1 MLCSRYILA
10 ACFSLFLFLWL
21 RDSVSRETHI
31 HSWCL
36 EAHIITCF
44 INMASEFSHSLFSRG
59 VEFLVIFP
67 LLSLFYSIPVLSSLP
82 PSSLLLLVMS
92 LPILLH
98 ESTIHQSFISFSQ
111 TGGRRNGWKCDER
124 KHLSTDWWSQGK
136 LFHSV
141 ICCSMCLLLP
151 DSHLSFL
158 LVNSWICKSY
168 DIPV

>member
-67 LLSLFYSIPVLSSLP
+67 LLSRLLLHPCSLLSSSFIPPVTRHVSSHFTPWKYHSSKFHFIFTDWRTTKWLKMRWKETSLYRLMESGKTVP
-82 PSSLLLLVMS
+82 FSDMLFHVPSSSWLPLV
-92 LPILLH
+92 
-98 ESTIHQSFISFSQ
+98 FSPGQ
-111 TGGRRNGWKCDER
+111 QLN
-124 KHLSTDWWSQGK
+124 L
-136 LFHSV
+136 
-141 ICCSMCLLLP
+141 
-151 DSHLSFL
+151 
-158 LVNSWICKSY
+158 
-168 DIPV
+168 